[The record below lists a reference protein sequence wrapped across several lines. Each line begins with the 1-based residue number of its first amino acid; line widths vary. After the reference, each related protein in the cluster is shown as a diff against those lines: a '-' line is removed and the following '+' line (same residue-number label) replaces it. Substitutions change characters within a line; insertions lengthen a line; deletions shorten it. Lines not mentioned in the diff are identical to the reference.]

1 VNVPL
6 EATEAAAPEAPAA
19 EAPARAN
26 RIPGSTLIGLSPAM
40 AEVVAA
46 SHRVAASDA
55 AVLIEGETG
64 TGKELV
70 AGLIHEVS
78 RRRERPFV
86 SHNCGAT
93 PDTLIENEL
102 FGHARGAFTGAHRD
116 QGGLFEAAHGGTLFL
131 DELADLSPMM
141 QAKLLRVVQEGEFRR
156 VGETRPRR
164 VDVRLVAAT
173 NRPLAGEVG
182 AGRFRADLFYRLHVV
197 RITLPPLRERPG
209 DVLLLADHFARAV
222 AAAEACTPIR
232 MSAEARVAL
241 QRYRWPGNV
250 RELENEIRRL
260 SALWAGERVGVPE
273 LSESIRAALLA
284 EDARPLA
291 NGRRGLHAAVAALER
306 RLIADCLVRMGGNKS
321 RVARDLGLSRQGLA
335 KKMRRYGIG
344 WADPSADLERDHRP
358 DPVG

>member
-1 VNVPL
+1 
-6 EATEAAAPEAPAA
+6 
-19 EAPARAN
+19 
-26 RIPGSTLIGLSPAM
+26 LIGVSPAM
-40 AEVVAA
+40 AEVVA
-46 SHRVAASDA
+46 SSRRVAASDA

-70 AGLIHEVS
+70 ARLIHAGS

-141 QAKLLRVVQEGEFRR
+141 QAKLLRVLQEGEFRR
-156 VGETRPRR
+156 VGETRSRR

-182 AGRFRADLFYRLHVV
+182 AGRFRPDLFYRLHVV

-209 DVLLLADHFARAV
+209 DIQAMAAHFARTV
-222 AAAEACTPIR
+222 AMAEARPPIR
-232 MSAEARVAL
+232 LSAEALDAL
-241 QRYRWPGNV
+241 KRYRWPGNV

-260 SALWAGERVGVPE
+260 SALWAGELVGVAH
-273 LSESIRAALLA
+273 LSESVRAALLA
-284 EDARPLA
+284 EDSRPLA

-344 WADPSADLERDHRP
+344 FREPAAELASHHRP
-358 DPVG
+358 PDPRR